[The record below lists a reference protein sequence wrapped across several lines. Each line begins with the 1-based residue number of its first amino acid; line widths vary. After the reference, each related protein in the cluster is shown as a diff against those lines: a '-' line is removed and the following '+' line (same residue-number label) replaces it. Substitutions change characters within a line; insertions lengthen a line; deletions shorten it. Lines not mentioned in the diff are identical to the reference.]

1 MKKKLAFILA
11 LVFVLALFAGCG
23 GKNTGNTGNNAAKPT
38 ASGNDTAKPTDQP
51 DTPTEEPSPYNFAI
65 GKYEV
70 NEAGFPTEKYVYELP
85 LSTTGES
92 FTKWTTCY
100 TPQFIPEDGWGS
112 IETWAGV
119 REMTGVIIEYDV
131 VSSDT
136 RSQNF
141 SVLLA
146 SDQLHDI
153 IDQGLYFY
161 TGTPLQAVEE
171 GYFVNLYDYTDYMP
185 CYMYEAYTRSLSN
198 NDVMDQI
205 FYDDKTIV
213 SLLGMLVEPAPGT
226 GHVVRQDWLDELG
239 LGKAIDITTYDELT
253 EVLTAFKT
261 ADQSRYPMW
270 IYNTIE
276 IAPYCFS
283 GFNTIMYATQLSYIR
298 VVNGEVQFCGT
309 TDDDRDAMT
318 LLNSWY
324 SKGFIDPNYSAHTT
338 TFDSSS
344 LTSTGN
350 VGVMPV
356 PPSAIV
362 NMEANNE
369 DPDCRWEAI
378 PTTKK
383 TDDQILQYGH
393 KLGNF
398 HFGSAVVSTKCENIP
413 LAVTWLDW
421 WMSDLGS
428 EWTSWGPEG
437 IIGSITKRA
446 SASSPTTYSTT
457 KQVWHGQCAS
467 TAATALLSS
476 ACRYTRETMLIPAA
490 RDSSKSSTFGQ

>member
-153 IDQGLYFY
+153 I
-161 TGTPLQAVEE
+161 E
-171 GYFVNLYDYTDYMP
+171 
-185 CYMYEAYTRSLSN
+185 R
-198 NDVMDQI
+198 
-205 FYDDKTIV
+205 
-213 SLLGMLVEPAPGT
+213 
-226 GHVVRQDWLDELG
+226 
-239 LGKAIDITTYDELT
+239 
-253 EVLTAFKT
+253 
-261 ADQSRYPMW
+261 
-270 IYNTIE
+270 
-276 IAPYCFS
+276 
-283 GFNTIMYATQLSYIR
+283 
-298 VVNGEVQFCGT
+298 
-309 TDDDRDAMT
+309 
-318 LLNSWY
+318 
-324 SKGFIDPNYSAHTT
+324 
-338 TFDSSS
+338 
-344 LTSTGN
+344 
-350 VGVMPV
+350 
-356 PPSAIV
+356 
-362 NMEANNE
+362 
-369 DPDCRWEAI
+369 
-378 PTTKK
+378 
-383 TDDQILQYGH
+383 
-393 KLGNF
+393 
-398 HFGSAVVSTKCENIP
+398 
-413 LAVTWLDW
+413 
-421 WMSDLGS
+421 
-428 EWTSWGPEG
+428 
-437 IIGSITKRA
+437 
-446 SASSPTTYSTT
+446 
-457 KQVWHGQCAS
+457 
-467 TAATALLSS
+467 
-476 ACRYTRETMLIPAA
+476 
-490 RDSSKSSTFGQ
+490 